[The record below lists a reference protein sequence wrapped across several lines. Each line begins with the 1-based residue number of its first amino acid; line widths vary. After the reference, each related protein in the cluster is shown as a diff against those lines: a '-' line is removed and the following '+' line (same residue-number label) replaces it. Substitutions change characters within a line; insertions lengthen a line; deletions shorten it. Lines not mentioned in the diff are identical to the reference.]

1 MDANSNSMFTCALPL
16 ANCQTQIVQ
25 VHFRGEKLR
34 PEFFLLVKFL
44 ACSST
49 PAWYSAIKRRNKF
62 LFAAMQR
69 LHFNNK

>member
-16 ANCQTQIVQ
+16 ANCQTKIVQ

-34 PEFFLLVKFL
+34 PEFFFLVKFL

-49 PAWYSAIKRRNKF
+49 PAWYSDIK
-62 LFAAMQR
+62 AE
-69 LHFNNK
+69 